1 MSGDPTLERIAQG
14 NGLALC
20 AAGPWTA
27 RFAPDLE
34 RIVAEAEKLAGSR
47 PNIFID
53 VSQVSKLDTFGAWL
67 IERLRRSLT
76 QGGVEAK
83 IAGLSA
89 NYSSL
94 VDEVRRVKASPAL
107 ETSSVTITG
116 MLDQIGRS
124 VAGIG
129 GTLVSLI
136 DMLGAVLAAAGRC
149 LIHPAGF
156 RLTSTVHHLEQVCWR
171 AVPIVVLITF
181 LIGCIISQQGIFH
194 FRQFGADI
202 FVVDMLGVL
211 VLREIGV
218 LLVAIMVA
226 GRSGS
231 AYTAELGSMKMREE
245 IDALRTMGFDPI
257 EVLILPRM
265 LALVLALP
273 ILAFLGAMAALYGGG
288 LVAWLY
294 GGVDPEAFLLRL
306 RDAISIDHFIVGMI
320 KAPVM
325 AAVIGIVACVEGLA
339 VQGSAESL
347 GPAHDLL
354 GGEGYLLRHRDGRRV
369 RDLLRIDRNVTMALQ
384 PASDAIIRVR
394 DITVQFGKNRIL
406 DGLNLDVKRGEI
418 LGFVGPSGAGKS
430 VLTRTIIG
438 LVPKVAGSIEVFG
451 VDLDAADAKARRGV
465 ERRWGVLFQ
474 QGALFS
480 SLTVRQNIQFPVR
493 EYLSLSQRLLDEITI
508 AKLGMVGLKPEV
520 VDRYPVGTLRR
531 HDQARGAGA
540 RAGARSGTGVP
551 R

>member
-1 MSGDPTLERIAQG
+1 VNGDPTLERIAKG
-14 NGLALC
+14 NGIALR
-20 AAGPWTA
+20 AAGAWTA
-27 RFAPDLE
+27 RHASELE
-34 RIVAEAEKLAGSR
+34 LMVADAERLTGSR
-47 PNIFID
+47 ANIFID
-53 VSQVSKLDTFGAWL
+53 VSQVSSLDTFGAWL

-76 QGGVEAK
+76 QGDIEAK

-94 VDEVRRVKASPAL
+94 VDEVRRVRAVPAAGL
-107 ETSSVTITG
+107 APVTILG
-116 MLDQIGRS
+116 MLDGIGRS

-129 GTLVSLI
+129 GTLLSLV
-136 DMLGAVLAAAGRC
+136 DMLGAVLAAGGRV
-149 LIHPAGF
+149 LSHPRSF

-194 FRQFGADI
+194 FRKFGADI

-257 EVLILPRM
+257 EVLILPRL
-265 LALVLALP
+265 LALILALP

-306 RDAISIDHFIVGMI
+306 RDAISIDHFTVGLI

-347 GPAHDLL
+347 GQHTTSSVVK
-354 GGEGYLLRHRDGRRV
+354 GIFFVIVMDGV
-369 RDLLRIDRNVTMALQ
+369 FAIFF
-384 PASDAIIRVR
+384 AS
-394 DITVQFGKNRIL
+394 
-406 DGLNLDVKRGEI
+406 
-418 LGFVGPSGAGKS
+418 
-430 VLTRTIIG
+430 IG
-438 LVPKVAGSIEVFG
+438 
-451 VDLDAADAKARRGV
+451 
-465 ERRWGVLFQ
+465 
-474 QGALFS
+474 
-480 SLTVRQNIQFPVR
+480 
-493 EYLSLSQRLLDEITI
+493 
-508 AKLGMVGLKPEV
+508 M
-520 VDRYPVGTLRR
+520 
-531 HDQARGAGA
+531 
-540 RAGARSGTGVP
+540 
-551 R
+551 